1 LVIADILVVGICS
14 RDVVDR
20 VSSIAFSGLKN
31 DVVVAIAGPS
41 AVVKC
46 VECKGKI

>member
-1 LVIADILVVGICS
+1 MVVGTCS
-14 RDVVDR
+14 RDIVDR
-20 VSSIAFSGLKN
+20 VSSIAFSGLE
-31 DVVVAIAGPS
+31 DDIVVAIAGPS